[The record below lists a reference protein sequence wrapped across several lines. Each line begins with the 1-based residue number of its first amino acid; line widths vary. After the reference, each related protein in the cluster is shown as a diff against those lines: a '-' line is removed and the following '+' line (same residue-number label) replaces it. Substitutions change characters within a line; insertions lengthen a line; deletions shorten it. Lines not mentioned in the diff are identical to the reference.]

1 VKWPSDPVL
10 VVQCAKIVESQ
21 WEILVRFA
29 SEPVF
34 LHSTQGDWLV
44 VRRGASVAAFWGMSS
59 FVILS
64 NADCTNLQFGDNRY
78 LAAERLYSSF

>member
-1 VKWPSDPVL
+1 MKWPSDPVL

-34 LHSTQGDWLV
+34 LHSGRLA
-44 VRRGASVAAFWGMSS
+44 RGAAWRFSGSV
-59 FVILS
+59 L
-64 NADCTNLQFGDNRY
+64 GDV
-78 LAAERLYSSF
+78 LFCHLV